1 MKKRHKVVLYN
12 PKSVFY
18 DMPLALLSIGSAL
31 DAAKYEVIIIDARIE
46 ADVKT
51 VLAMHLKEAL
61 CFGVTVLT
69 GKPMQDALDICAWT
83 KQTFPTLP
91 IVWGGWHPSLF
102 PIETLEQ
109 APFVDI
115 TVQGQGEITL
125 KALVEAFVNQ
135 ESLADVAGIAF
146 RQGEKIQQ
154 NPARTLANMNE
165 LPAVN
170 YDLIPVEKYYALK
183 GKRQFDYI
191 SSTGCHFRCAFCAD
205 PFVFGRSWTAIEPE
219 RMIAEFQHWH
229 QKYPFTD
236 VNFQDETFFTHRK
249 RTLEFAQGL
258 IDAKLNITWAGT
270 LRADQCSR
278 LEEAEFEL
286 VTRSG
291 LRRVL
296 IGVESGTQEMLDWLK
311 KDIKLTQVWE
321 AAARCKK
328 YNIGV
333 IFPFIVGFPGETDES
348 IRASLSVAQ
357 GLHAMHP
364 QFQTPI
370 FYFKP
375 YPGSAIT
382 QEVVKQGYTLPTS
395 LEEWS
400 KFDYVGGVSG
410 PWVKEEMYDLVEK
423 FKFYNQMA
431 YRKHK
436 WFTLPLQW
444 SAKARMKKWKF
455 ALPIEKTLVDMFYPK
470 TELS

>member
-1 MKKRHKVVLYN
+1 MKKKQKVVLYN

-18 DMPLALLSIGSAL
+18 DMPLALLAIGSAL
-31 DAAKYEVIIIDARIE
+31 DVEKYEVIILDARIE
-46 ADVKT
+46 NDVKAS
-51 VLAMHLKEAL
+51 LSIHLTEAL
-61 CFGVTVLT
+61 CFGLTVLT
-69 GKPMQDALDICAWT
+69 GKPMQDALTISEWV
-83 KQTFPTLP
+83 KQAFPSVP

-102 PIETLEQ
+102 PTETLEQ
-109 APFVDI
+109 ASFVDI

-125 KALVEAFVNQ
+125 QALVAAFENGQ
-135 ESLADVAGIAF
+135 NLAEIAGITF
-146 RQGEKIQQ
+146 RNEGKICQ
-154 NPARTLANMNE
+154 NPARILANMNE
-165 LPAVN
+165 LPPVN
-170 YDLIPVEKYYALK
+170 YDLIPVEKYYELK

-219 RMIAEFQHWH
+219 RMIAEFKHWH
-229 QKYPFTD
+229 EKYPFVD

-258 IDAKLNITWAGT
+258 IDSNLNITWAGT

-286 VTRSG
+286 VIRSG

-333 IFPFIVGFPGETDES
+333 IFPFIVGFPGETDDS

-357 GLHAMHP
+357 GLHALHP
-364 QFQTPI
+364 AFQTPI

-410 PWVKEEMYDLVEK
+410 PWVKEEMYELVES

-431 YRKHK
+431 YRNHK
-436 WFTLPLQW
+436 WFTLPLKW
-444 SAKARMKKWKF
+444 TAKARMKNWKF
-455 ALPIEKTLVDMFYPK
+455 VFPIEKILIDTFYPK